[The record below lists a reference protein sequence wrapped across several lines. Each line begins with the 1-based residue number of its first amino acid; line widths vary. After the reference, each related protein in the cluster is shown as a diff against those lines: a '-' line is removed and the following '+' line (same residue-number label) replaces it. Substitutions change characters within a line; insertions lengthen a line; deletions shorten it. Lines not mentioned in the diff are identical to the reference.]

1 MGMVCETES
10 TESTLSLIESESG
23 IGTGVYVGVVH
34 LTLLVVLPRMSL
46 CFVCPNSKRYLHTHH
61 T

>member
-1 MGMVCETES
+1 MLCVLCETES

-46 CFVCPNSKRYLHTHH
+46 CFCLS
-61 T
+61 